1 MYYLREITRNDLQ
14 FINEWRNDEELISFL
29 GAPFRFI
36 DMEVDNKWFDSYMS
50 NRNNSVRCAIVE
62 SDTNTIIG
70 MVNLLNI
77 DYINRTCVIGI
88 MIGKNEKRGRGAGE
102 YALRKM
108 IEHAFFNMNM
118 NRVELLVLSDNL
130 RAQGLYRKIGFKKE
144 GVKRSCVFKNGSYKD
159 MIIMGLLNSEYE
171 R

>member
-1 MYYLREITRNDLQ
+1 MYYLREITRNDLKI
-14 FINEWRNDEELISFL
+14 INEWRNDEELISFL

-36 DMEVDNKWFDSYMS
+36 DIEVDNKWFDSYMA
-50 NRNNSVRCAIVE
+50 NRNNSVRCAIIE
-62 SDTNTIIG
+62 SDTNKPIG

-77 DYINRTCVIGI
+77 DYINRSCVISI
-88 MIGKNEKRGRGAGE
+88 MIGKCENRGRGAGE

-130 RAQGLYRKIGFKKE
+130 RAQGLYTKLGFKRE
-144 GVKRSCVFKNGSYKD
+144 GTKRKCVFKDGSYKD